1 MAGKLIYVKMNKT
14 RAGQAGH
21 WKEAKRIEAVT
32 TYLST
37 GNLTETGRLTGVP
50 LKTMEQW
57 KTSDWWKE
65 MEKKIRSDEEQ
76 HLDAKLTKII
86 DKTLEKLVDSIE
98 NGEHIYDQRTGQIKR
113 MPAKMRDLNNA
124 FNTIL
129 DKRQLIR
136 KQPTKIVEQ
145 QNTATQLQNL
155 ADQFAKFVNQKVIEP
170 EPIHYIEGD
179 TVIQQEDG
187 SYAIHDER
195 KEGL

>member
-1 MAGKLIYVKMNKT
+1 MPGKLVYVKMNKT

-136 KQPTKIVEQ
+136 RQPTKIVEQ
-145 QNTATQLQNL
+145 TNTATQLQNL
-155 ADQFAKFVNQKVIEP
+155 ADQFASFVKKTVKELPAQEFIEN
-170 EPIHYIEGD
+170 D
-179 TVIQQEDG
+179 TVVQNEDG
-187 SYAIHDER
+187 VWEV
-195 KEGL
+195 KE

>member
-1 MAGKLIYVKMNKT
+1 MAGKLVYIKMNKT
-14 RAGQAGH
+14 KAGEPGH

-136 KQPTKIVEQ
+136 RQPTKIVEQ
-145 QNTATQLQNL
+145 TNTATQLQNL
-155 ADQFAKFVNQKVIEP
+155 ADQFASFVKKTVKELPAQEFIEN
-170 EPIHYIEGD
+170 D
-179 TVIQQEDG
+179 TVIQNEDG
-187 SYAIHDER
+187 VWEV
-195 KEGL
+195 KE

>member
-14 RAGQAGH
+14 KAGEPGH

-136 KQPTKIVEQ
+136 RQPTKIVEQ
-145 QNTATQLQNL
+145 TNTATQLQNL
-155 ADQFAKFVNQKVIEP
+155 ADQFASFVKKTVQELPAQEFIEN
-170 EPIHYIEGD
+170 D
-179 TVIQQEDG
+179 TVIQNEDG
-187 SYAIHDER
+187 VWEV
-195 KEGL
+195 KE

>member
-1 MAGKLIYVKMNKT
+1 MAGKLVYIKMNKT
-14 RAGQAGH
+14 KAGEPGQ
-21 WKEAKRIEAVT
+21 WKETKRIEAVT

-136 KQPTKIVEQ
+136 RQPTKIVEQ
-145 QNTATQLQNL
+145 TNTATQLQNL
-155 ADQFAKFVNQKVIEP
+155 ADQFASFVKKTVKELPAQEFIEN
-170 EPIHYIEGD
+170 D
-179 TVIQQEDG
+179 TVIQNEDG
-187 SYAIHDER
+187 VWEV
-195 KEGL
+195 KE

>member
-1 MAGKLIYVKMNKT
+1 MGHYVYVKTNKT
-14 RAGQAGH
+14 NSSEPGH
-21 WKEAKRIEAVT
+21 WKESKKIEAVT

-37 GNLTETGRLTGVP
+37 GNQAETCRLTGVP
-50 LKTMEQW
+50 LKTLERW
-57 KTSDWWKE
+57 RSAEWWKE

-145 QNTATQLQNL
+145 TNTATQLQNL
-155 ADQFAKFVNQKVIEP
+155 ADQFASFVKKTVKELPAQEFIEN
-170 EPIHYIEGD
+170 D
-179 TVIQQEDG
+179 TVVQNEDG
-187 SYAIHDER
+187 VWEV
-195 KEGL
+195 KE

>member
-14 RAGQAGH
+14 KAGEPGH

-136 KQPTKIVEQ
+136 RQPTKIVEQ
-145 QNTATQLQNL
+145 TNTATQLQNL
-155 ADQFAKFVNQKVIEP
+155 ADQFASFVKKTVKELPAQEFIEN
-170 EPIHYIEGD
+170 D
-179 TVIQQEDG
+179 TVIQNEDG
-187 SYAIHDER
+187 VWEV
-195 KEGL
+195 KE

>member
-14 RAGQAGH
+14 KAGEPGH

-50 LKTMEQW
+50 LKTLEQW
-57 KTSDWWKE
+57 KYSDWWKE

-136 KQPTKIVEQ
+136 RQPTKIVEQ
-145 QNTATQLQNL
+145 TNTATQLQNL
-155 ADQFAKFVNQKVIEP
+155 ADQFASFVKKTVKELPAQEFIEN
-170 EPIHYIEGD
+170 D
-179 TVIQQEDG
+179 TVIQNEDG
-187 SYAIHDER
+187 VWEV
-195 KEGL
+195 KE